1 MNALEFVLG
10 FIACVVIWF
19 FVGLIGLVVLAII
32 IALLYAIPTAHKD
45 VNDRKES
52 EMEPFFSKGYIERML
67 MEGYI
72 FDIKTNK
79 WIKGKED

>member
-10 FIACVVIWF
+10 FIICVVIWF
-19 FVGLIGLVVLAII
+19 FIGLIGLVVLAII
-32 IALLYAIPTAHKD
+32 ITLLYAMPTAHKD
-45 VNDRKES
+45 VNDS
-52 EMEPFFSKGYIERML
+52 EMDPFFSKGHIERML